1 MAAKDY
7 RIVCKRFLTSI
18 FLSFIFVATVS
29 AQVSMSNP
37 DQVTVISEGNAR
49 IATKHGDQ
57 TKHMGETGAL
67 IGVIGVEFLQIKNW
81 EGKYNSYL
89 KTARGYAEQ
98 MKAAN
103 TIYLDA
109 VRCFQSILEIQR
121 AIEANPQGIGATVA
135 MNNIYMETLAEFIA
149 TFRLLKR
156 SVASGGAKNMLT
168 GAERTELFWSLADRM
183 SALRNKLHGMALSIA
198 YYNLGHVWRSA
209 IAGMLPV
216 DKKRIAQ
223 DALKDWKARR
233 DAAMVIQGVK

>member
-1 MAAKDY
+1 MKSLT
-7 RIVCKRFLTSI
+7 VCKRVLAFVVFSFMLATS
-18 FLSFIFVATVS
+18 VS
-29 AQVSMSNP
+29 AQLSMTNP
-37 DQVTVISEGNAR
+37 DQVTVITKGNAD
-49 IATKHGDQ
+49 ISSTHGKQ

-67 IGVIGVEFLQIKNW
+67 ALLIGGDFVQIKTW
-81 EGKYNSYL
+81 EGKYNGYL

-183 SALRNKLHGMALSIA
+183 SALREKLHAMALSIA

-209 IAGMLPV
+209 ISDFLPV
-216 DKKRIAQ
+216 DHKRIAQ
-223 DALKDWKARR
+223 DALRDWKARHE
-233 DAAMVIQGVK
+233 AAIIISGAK